1 MNDTKVRDTC
11 IYFPENKF
19 SGKAEFQTGLGKSGN
34 MNKHHHTRHSHF
46 ISLIRFFRGIPK
58 VAAIHRMGGK
68 KMGLRYFK
76 TKLNFQSIYVG
87 RKISLCN
94 SFEAFG
100 EQKGN
105 FQ

>member
-1 MNDTKVRDTC
+1 MILRLEIPAFIFLKIN
-11 IYFPENKF
+11 
-19 SGKAEFQTGLGKSGN
+19 FQAKLNFKLGWGEVGTST
-34 MNKHHHTRHSHF
+34 KHHHTRHSHF
-46 ISLIRFFRGIPK
+46 ISLIRFFKGIPK